1 MRLRSERKVK
11 TQDLKSRHRCLV
23 ANVPSHLVLTN
34 VLSEHHAASSVRIL
48 SIAVFTSP
56 RIYIFAQRISTKIAD
71 YFFLTD
77 FVQFNFCLWNRG
89 HMDQGRGIL
98 SRIWS
103 IVKFKQMEANI
114 VLNVLSVQY

>member
-77 FVQFNFCLWNRG
+77 FIQFNFCLWNI
-89 HMDQGRGIL
+89 IL
-98 SRIWS
+98 EIAFYRCVFAILTEKTS
-103 IVKFKQMEANI
+103 ET
-114 VLNVLSVQY
+114 SVTLITEN